1 MSGRVRSRSRSKQG
15 REDRGSAQPAAGV
28 VTPPPTQAEQLK
40 PKEKPTKT
48 QDIIPDQGKEVEGAP
63 VIQGS
68 EPEADVQE
76 LLETKAGDITE
87 VDPDVKGTSLPTVEP
102 SKMPEAGEGQPQ
114 I

>member
-1 MSGRVRSRSRSKQG
+1 MSGRVRSRSRSRSKQG

-63 VIQGS
+63 VIQVGPEMKS
-68 EPEADVQE
+68 ELQE
-76 LLETKAGDITE
+76 VAQPMTGDKA
-87 VDPDVKGTSLPTVEP
+87 
-102 SKMPEAGEGQPQ
+102 KMVLM
-114 I
+114 

>member
-15 REDRGSAQPAAGV
+15 REDRGSAQPAARV

-63 VIQGS
+63 VIQGPEMKS
-68 EPEADVQE
+68 ELQE
-76 LLETKAGDITE
+76 VAQPMTGDKSE
-87 VDPDVKGTSLPTVEP
+87 DGPDVKGLKIPNLEP
-102 SKMPEAGEGQPQ
+102 IKMPEAGEGQSQ
-114 I
+114 V